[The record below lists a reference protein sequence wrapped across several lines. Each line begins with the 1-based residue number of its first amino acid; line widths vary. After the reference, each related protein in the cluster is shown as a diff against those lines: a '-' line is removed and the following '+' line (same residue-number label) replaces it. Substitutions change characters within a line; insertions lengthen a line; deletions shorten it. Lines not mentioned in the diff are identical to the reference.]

1 MVVITLSTALIF
13 ALVVFPAMVGAAGL
27 ASHDTGSLR
36 ALFSGRFRDFVG
48 GGKRDG
54 APALAST
61 AGALSVG
68 RHDVRQSGLWGA
80 EVAAMHTQ
88 SDQGGLMECESLA
101 RITLDDSHLAP
112 D

>member
-1 MVVITLSTALIF
+1 MVITLSTALIF

-36 ALFSGRFRDFVG
+36 ALFTGRLRDFVG
-48 GGKRDG
+48 GGKRDGAG

-80 EVAAMHTQ
+80 EVAQRRAAMRAEH
-88 SDQGGLMECESLA
+88 
-101 RITLDDSHLAP
+101 AP
-112 D
+112 GAAIDR